1 MKLAPIIK
9 LLRAKCPSFERR
21 VFGLYGWSRVDE
33 TTNAQM
39 PCAYVLPAS
48 VKGGEVA
55 PSTSYRQGITDT
67 FDIAIAAHLSPDD
80 WQGKAG
86 HDYIEELKAEI
97 FKAILGL
104 KLDAGVILRFESQ
117 VVSLNASNR
126 NRLVELLTFAYDDD
140 LDVDDSVQ
148 GADYDSLPDFLRMH
162 TDVDPYGVKQVINLE
177 PTEGQS

>member
-9 LLRAKCPSFERR
+9 LLRVKCPSFERR

-55 PSTSYRQGITDT
+55 PNTSYRQGITDT
-67 FDIAIAAHLSPDD
+67 FDIAIAVHLSPDD

-148 GADYDSLPDFLRMH
+148 GADYESLPDFLRQY
-162 TDVDPYGVKQVINLE
+162 TTVDPFGVQQIIHLE
-177 PTEGQS
+177 PTEES

>member
-9 LLRAKCPSFERR
+9 LLRVKCPSFERR

-48 VKGGEVA
+48 IKGGEVVA
-55 PSTSYRQGITDT
+55 STAYRQGITDT
-67 FDIAIAAHLSPDD
+67 FDIAIAVHLSPDD

-148 GADYDSLPDFLRMH
+148 GADFDSLPDFLRQY
-162 TDVDPYGVKQVINLE
+162 TTVDPYGVQQIIHLE
-177 PTEGQS
+177 PTEES

>member
-9 LLRAKCPSFERR
+9 LLRAKCPSFDRR

-48 VKGGEVA
+48 IKGGEVVA
-55 PSTSYRQGITDT
+55 STAYRQGITDT
-67 FDIAIAAHLSPDD
+67 FDIAIAVHLSPDD

-126 NRLVELLTFAYDDD
+126 NRLVELLTFAFDDD

-148 GADYDSLPDFLRMH
+148 GADFDSLPDFLRQY
-162 TDVDPYGVKQVINLE
+162 TTVDPYGVQQIIHLE
-177 PTEGQS
+177 PTEES

>member
-9 LLRAKCPSFERR
+9 LLRLKCPSFERR

-33 TTNAQM
+33 TTNATM

-55 PSTSYRQGITDT
+55 PSTAYRQGITDS
-67 FDIAIAAHLSPDD
+67 FDIAVAVHLSPDD

-86 HDYIEELKAEI
+86 HDYVEELKAEI
-97 FKAILGL
+97 FRAILGL

-126 NRLVELLTFAYDDD
+126 NRLVELLTFSFDDD
-140 LDVDDSVQ
+140 LDADDSVQ

>member
-1 MKLAPIIK
+1 MKLAPIIQ

-48 VKGGEVA
+48 IKGGEVVA
-55 PSTSYRQGITDT
+55 STAYRQGITDT
-67 FDIAIAAHLSPDD
+67 FDIAIAVHLSPDD

-86 HDYIEELKAEI
+86 HDYVEDLKAEI

-104 KLDAGVILRFESQ
+104 KLDTGVILRFESQ

-126 NRLVELLTFAYDDD
+126 NRLVELLTFAFDDD

-148 GADYDSLPDFLRMH
+148 GADYESLPDFLRQY
-162 TDVDPYGVKQVINLE
+162 TTVEPYGVQQIIHLE
-177 PTEGQS
+177 PTEES